1 MALTAHVSGLARGP
15 DIPNGHIPTT
25 TPSLTELKQLPGVLR
40 HLRRLTVYLPKTK
53 QPTAYVL
60 IYTRRP
66 GQRHGEHLHE
76 LTPPLDTYTAQD
88 SGVEGIACVDDVA
101 RAVTLALRVHELTG
115 SAAASALARDWLR
128 FVVYMKRRDDQRLLN
143 FILDERGTKSA
154 DAQTSYPGGEPWTV
168 RALRAYSSAW
178 RVLRDA
184 DALRRFWRT
193 LFPATGNLSYIAGYA
208 LAVMDV
214 YETRPDD
221 RGLRVWIEDLCQ
233 QIITSG
239 PRYFRS
245 TCGAE
250 ELPMYAYHQL
260 HAVARAGRLLARPEY
275 IAACEQTV
283 ASLVEPVIRD
293 GFYHIYPTQ
302 RDHQSVFDV
311 SALAE
316 GLEALYHATENPHY
330 RELALQCCA
339 WLDGNNPAGAPVYDP
354 ETGRCHDNINL
365 AGQIAPTTGAESAI
379 EAGNLQLVRAR
390 LDGTRCGL
398 QTHPAHKH
406 R

>member
-1 MALTAHVSGLARGP
+1 
-15 DIPNGHIPTT
+15 
-25 TPSLTELKQLPGVLR
+25 
-40 HLRRLTVYLPKTK
+40 
-53 QPTAYVL
+53 
-60 IYTRRP
+60 
-66 GQRHGEHLHE
+66 
-76 LTPPLDTYTAQD
+76 
-88 SGVEGIACVDDVA
+88 
-101 RAVTLALRVHELTG
+101 
-115 SAAASALARDWLR
+115 
-128 FVVYMKRRDDQRLLN
+128 
-143 FILDERGTKSA
+143 
-154 DAQTSYPGGEPWTV
+154 
-168 RALRAYSSAW
+168 
-178 RVLRDA
+178 
-184 DALRRFWRT
+184 
-193 LFPATGNLSYIAGYA
+193 
-208 LAVMDV
+208 
-214 YETRPDD
+214 
-221 RGLRVWIEDLCQ
+221 
-233 QIITSG
+233 
-239 PRYFRS
+239 
-245 TCGAE
+245 
-250 ELPMYAYHQL
+250 MYAYHQL